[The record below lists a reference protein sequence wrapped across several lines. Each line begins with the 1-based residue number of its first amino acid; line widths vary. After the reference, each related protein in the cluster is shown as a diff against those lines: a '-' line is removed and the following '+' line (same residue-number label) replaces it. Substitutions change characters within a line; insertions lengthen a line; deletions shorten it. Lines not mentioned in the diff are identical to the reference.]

1 MEYAFLLHNRTIF
14 GKFSETLV
22 HGKDM
27 EGPYYR
33 PTVLTPAD
41 RANQIWLARQVGSST
56 VLACLICLD
65 TK

>member
-1 MEYAFLLHNRTIF
+1 MPQGFQIYFVCNPN
-14 GKFSETLV
+14 KY
-22 HGKDM
+22 DM

-33 PTVLTPAD
+33 PTLLKSAD